1 MHSEIS
7 CALFWAIIVQRAIDH
22 HNIPVIEVS
31 VITAI
36 LIFYTCSV
44 IVSDSSRFVF
54 IESIPE
60 TMLRYVPADSEVI
73 KEYRRQLASSPRRLT
88 VEMRKALEEVD
99 KPNKGGK

>member
-1 MHSEIS
+1 MI
-7 CALFWAIIVQRAIDH
+7 A
-22 HNIPVIEVS
+22 
-31 VITAI
+31 AI
-36 LIFYTCSV
+36 LVFHTSNV